1 LARCLFKLCFGVVI
15 AAGLVL
21 YLWFGGHGS
30 STPSARSSIA
40 HTTANRA
47 ATSAAQS
54 WGNIASLPDH
64 FARHGS
70 EFGARSPEEYARMAS
85 QFLQRAKTEGLPAK
99 VDRDGVLRIFDAAT
113 DTFGAYNSDGT
124 TKTFFKPGS
133 RGYFERQ
140 PGQTVNLRTWRQK

>member
-1 LARCLFKLCFGVVI
+1 VCCLFKLFVGAFFAV
-15 AAGLVL
+15 GLVL
-21 YLWFGGHGS
+21 YLWLGGHGS
-30 STPSARSSIA
+30 NTPSARSSIA
-40 HTTANRA
+40 HATANRTA
-47 ATSAAQS
+47 PTAKQT

-70 EFGARSPEEYARMAS
+70 EFGARNPEEYARMAS

-99 VDRDGVLRIFDAAT
+99 VDRDGVLRVFDAGS

-140 PGQTVNLRTWRQK
+140 PGQTVNLQTWRQK